1 MTIKALANFKTLIC
15 IVSGVV
21 FLALAA
27 LYIAFLKSDS
37 SAPRPTIILI
47 TVDTLR
53 PDHLGCY
60 GYSRDTSPAIDHFAK
75 EAMLFENCLSHAPV
89 TSSSCASLLSG
100 FLPHETKV
108 FENAPLPLEVTTL
121 PEILQQHGYKTAA
134 VVSNYVLRKTR
145 GWEQGFQLFDDTMTN
160 REMVRNYPERI
171 AEHTT
176 EQAIKFL
183 KQFNNVQLFL
193 WIHYQDPHG
202 PYTPPDA
209 FADLFIDSA
218 QTPRTLK
225 LNQNVNG
232 LGGIP
237 AYQKLGTH
245 TDYHYYVSQYDS
257 EIRYLDEHFKQLMD
271 ALKTLDRYDNSL
283 IVFTADHGEGMGEN
297 NYYFA
302 HGDYLY
308 NSQIHVPLIIKYG
321 QELSGRK
328 VNFIQHIDIVPT
340 ILKILGINA
349 DLGFRGSDLRE
360 HHDTD
365 KEIISEMFLTRN
377 DINRL
382 SLSIVHA
389 GLKFIMSYTP
399 SFSRKNELFDLKA
412 DVREEHNLAN
422 HGGYQQR
429 MEALKSRLNLICGED
444 VLQLGIVSEIEE
456 LTDEERGKLRSL
468 GYVD

>member
-1 MTIKALANFKTLIC
+1 MTGTGIVKIKVFIC
-15 IVSGVV
+15 IVSCVLL
-21 FLALAA
+21 LALAGVYVVFA
-27 LYIAFLKSDS
+27 RSDPP
-37 SAPRPTIILI
+37 APRPTIILI
-47 TVDTLR
+47 SVDTLR

-60 GYSRDTSPAIDHFAK
+60 GYSRETSPAIDHFAK
-75 EAMLFENCLSHAPV
+75 GALLFENCLSHAPV

-108 FENAPLPLEVTTL
+108 FENGPLPSEVTTL
-121 PEILQQHGYKTAA
+121 PEILQQQGYKTVA

-145 GWEQGFQLFDDTMTN
+145 GWEQGFALYDDTMTN
-160 REMVRNYPERI
+160 RELVRNYPERI

-176 EQAIKFL
+176 DQAIQYL
-183 KQFNNVQLFL
+183 QQFNDDQLFL

-202 PYTPPDA
+202 PYTPPDS
-209 FADLFIDSA
+209 FAGRFLDPN
-218 QTPRTLK
+218 QTPRNLR
-225 LNQNVNG
+225 LNQNVSG

-237 AYQKLGTH
+237 SYQTLGEH
-245 TDYHYYVSQYDS
+245 SDYHYYLSQYDS
-257 EIRYLDEHFKQLMD
+257 EIRYLDEHFSKLID
-271 ALKTLDRYDNSL
+271 ALKKLGIYDNSL

-308 NSQIHVPLIIKYG
+308 NSQIRVPLIIKYG
-321 QELSGRK
+321 QQLLGRK
-328 VNFIQHIDIVPT
+328 MNYVQHIDIVPT
-340 ILKILGINA
+340 IVRILGIQA
-349 DLGFRGSDLRE
+349 DLDFRGSDLLQ

-382 SLSIVHA
+382 SLSIVND

-399 SFSRKNELFDLKA
+399 SLSRKNELFDLKA
-412 DVREEHNLAN
+412 DMREEHNLAN

-429 MEALKSRLNLICGED
+429 MEALKSRLNRICGED
-444 VLQLGIVSEIEE
+444 LLQLGIVSEIEE

>member
-176 EQAIKFL
+176 QQAIKFL

-308 NSQIHVPLIIKYG
+308 NSQIHVPLV
-321 QELSGRK
+321 LS
-328 VNFIQHIDIVPT
+328 N
-340 ILKILGINA
+340 
-349 DLGFRGSDLRE
+349 
-360 HHDTD
+360 TD
-365 KEIISEMFLTRN
+365 KN
-377 DINRL
+377 
-382 SLSIVHA
+382 
-389 GLKFIMSYTP
+389 YP
-399 SFSRKNELFDLKA
+399 
-412 DVREEHNLAN
+412 
-422 HGGYQQR
+422 
-429 MEALKSRLNLICGED
+429 GE
-444 VLQLGIVSEIEE
+444 
-456 LTDEERGKLRSL
+456 R
-468 GYVD
+468 